1 MTREELEQWL
11 KDEIEAYDGED
22 IEGRIL
28 TVEAGNPATAAQA
41 KWLWR
46 NGGIRI
52 PAELD
57 LQLIQR

>member
-1 MTREELEQWL
+1 MNREELEQVL
-11 KDEIEAYDGED
+11 RDEIEAYDGED

-28 TVEAGNPATAAQA
+28 TVEAGNPRTAAEA
-41 KWLWR
+41 KYLWR

-52 PAELD
+52 PAGLD